1 MKNRRKR
8 RNRRRRK
15 RRRRRSRKGSVRS
28 NMTYYREDKKFRA
41 LKVPIQFPLVL
52 LFNEMLW

>member
-1 MKNRRKR
+1 MKKRRKR
-8 RNRRRRK
+8 SVRRRRK
-15 RRRRRSRKGSVRS
+15 RKRTRRKRSVKS
-28 NMTYYREDKKFRA
+28 NMTHYREDKKFGA